1 MSSCKG
7 LTVKQI
13 KKAKVFSRITKVY
26 QICWVAE

>member
-7 LTVKQI
+7 LS
-13 KKAKVFSRITKVY
+13 KKKKGEVFSRITKVY

>member
-7 LTVKQI
+7 LSK